1 MPGIR
6 RLLALLLLATLAIAT
21 AALARPR
28 HHHHRRTV
36 HHRRSS
42 KLGVENGRVT
52 CPVLPADNAFNQ
64 DVSRLPVDPRSDAYV
79 ASIGAAE
86 HLHADFGSNPSYGI
100 PYTVVGA
107 HQPRVPITFTA
118 YGDQSDPG
126 PYPVPAN
133 APVEGGSDHHV
144 LVVQNGTCRL
154 YELYA
159 AQRAGLGWDAG
170 SGAVFDLRSDRLR
183 PDTQTSADAAGLPIF
198 PGLVRYDEAR
208 AGHIDHAL
216 RFTVASTQ
224 KAFLHP
230 ATHFASD
237 STNASRPPMGLR
249 LRLKASYDISG
260 FHGEARVVLEALRRY
275 GMIVADNGSN
285 WFISGASD
293 RRFRDGDLDQLKS
306 VPGGRLRG
314 GRHRAG
320 ATPRL
325 SA

>member
-21 AALARPR
+21 EALARPS

-159 AQRAGLGWDAG
+159 AQRAGLGWNAG

-183 PDTQTSADAAGLPIF
+183 PDTQTSADAAGLPIS
-198 PGLVRYDEAR
+198 PGSSATTRR
-208 AGHIDHAL
+208 A
-216 RFTVASTQ
+216 
-224 KAFLHP
+224 P
-230 ATHFASD
+230 AT
-237 STNASRPPMGLR
+237 STTPCASRSPARRRRSCIRPRTSPRTPPTP
-249 LRLKASYDISG
+249 A
-260 FHGEARVVLEALRRY
+260 
-275 GMIVADNGSN
+275 
-285 WFISGASD
+285 
-293 RRFRDGDLDQLKS
+293 
-306 VPGGRLRG
+306 GRPWG
-314 GRHRAG
+314 CGCG
-320 ATPRL
+320 
-325 SA
+325 

>member
-1 MPGIR
+1 MAWVVGHARDPPPSCPPPPRHAGHRHRGPGSPEPPPSPPYRPPPAILQAWR
-6 RLLALLLLATLAIAT
+6 RE
-21 AALARPR
+21 RPR
-28 HHHHRRTV
+28 HLPRPPRR
-36 HHRRSS
+36 H
-42 KLGVENGRVT
+42 
-52 CPVLPADNAFNQ
+52 AFNQ

-183 PDTQTSADAAGLPIF
+183 PDTQTSADAAGLPIS
-198 PGLVRYDEAR
+198 PGSSATTRR
-208 AGHIDHAL
+208 A
-216 RFTVASTQ
+216 
-224 KAFLHP
+224 P
-230 ATHFASD
+230 AT
-237 STNASRPPMGLR
+237 STTPCASRSPARRRRSCIRPRTSPRTPPTP
-249 LRLKASYDISG
+249 A
-260 FHGEARVVLEALRRY
+260 
-275 GMIVADNGSN
+275 
-285 WFISGASD
+285 
-293 RRFRDGDLDQLKS
+293 
-306 VPGGRLRG
+306 GRPWG
-314 GRHRAG
+314 CGCG
-320 ATPRL
+320 
-325 SA
+325 